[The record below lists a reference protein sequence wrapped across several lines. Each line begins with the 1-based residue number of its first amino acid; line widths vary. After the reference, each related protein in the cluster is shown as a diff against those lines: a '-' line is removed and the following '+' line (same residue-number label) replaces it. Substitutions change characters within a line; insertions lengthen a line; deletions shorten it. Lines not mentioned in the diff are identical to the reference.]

1 MKATFGDLSSIFL
14 SMVYGLNQALSRRNL
29 WADMRYLGTI
39 IGDNPWIQL
48 GDFNVVRRPNE
59 RLTGFDQAATYDF
72 NDCLESLNME
82 DMPSRGFWFTLSNR
96 RGGMGVN
103 KSKIDRV
110 LINSAWLDKF
120 SDSEAVFL
128 APSVFDH
135 CSIVVTVM
143 LASHV
148 RRPFKI
154 FKFG

>member
-14 SMVYGLNQALSRRNL
+14 VVVYGLNHAFGRRNL
-29 WADMRYLGTI
+29 WADMRYLGTV

-48 GDFNVVRRPNE
+48 GDFNVVQRPNE
-59 RLTGFDQAATYDF
+59 RLMGFDQATAYDF

-82 DMPSRGFWFTLSNR
+82 DMPSRGFWFTWSNR

-103 KSKIDRV
+103 KSKIERV

-120 SDSEAVFL
+120 SDSEVVFL
-128 APSVFDH
+128 APGVSDH

-143 LASHV
+143 PAFCDSCFPCQKTL
-148 RRPFKI
+148 
-154 FKFG
+154 